1 MLTDMHMS
9 DDNKPIGW
17 WLKEVDVLL
26 EASFERLLAAD
37 GITRRQWQA
46 LNAAAGPD
54 PIATVLAPFLT
65 GDPAEL
71 AALTDPLTERGW
83 LSGDRLTADG
93 EAALRTL
100 TTKVQEQRRRITN
113 GVSDEDYLTT
123 VAVLRRMARNLAD

>member
-1 MLTDMHMS
+1 MHMS

-54 PIATVLAPFLT
+54 SIATVLAPFLT

-71 AALTDPLTERGW
+71 AAVTDPLTERGW
-83 LSGDRLTADG
+83 LKGEQLTADG
-93 EAALRTL
+93 ESALQTL
-100 TTKVQEQRRRITN
+100 TTKVHAQRRRTTN